1 VTEQTT
7 VQAPSASDV
16 SVSPAPRRVSR
27 RIGSIAE
34 SATLAVDAKA
44 KALKAS
50 GRPVI
55 GFGAGE
61 PDFPTP
67 GYVVEAAVAACAQP
81 ANHRYTPAAGLPEL
95 RAAVAAKTARDSG
108 LAVTPDQVLVT
119 NGGKQAVYQ
128 AFATLL
134 DPGDEVL
141 LPAPYWTTYPE
152 AIRLAGGEPVEV
164 FAGEDQGY
172 LVTVDQ
178 LEAARTPRTK
188 VLLFCSPSNPTGAVY
203 PVEAVRAIGHWA
215 VEHGIWVVTDEIY
228 EHLVYDGARAASMA
242 VEVPD
247 LAQTCVVLNGV
258 AKTYAMTGW
267 RVGWLIGPKDVVKA
281 ATNLQSHL
289 SSNVANV
296 SQRAALAAVSGDL
309 SAVEEMRRAFDR
321 RRRTMVAMLN
331 DIEGVVCPMPQGA
344 FYAYPSVKG
353 VLGRTIRGRT
363 PTTSAEL
370 AELILDEA
378 EVAVVPGEAFGPSGY
393 LRLSYA
399 LGDDDLAE
407 GVGRL
412 QRLLSEAR

>member
-1 VTEQTT
+1 MTEQTIT
-7 VQAPSASDV
+7 QAPSVADAAV
-16 SVSPAPRRVSR
+16 DAPARVSR

-44 KALKAS
+44 KALKAA

-95 RAAVAAKTARDSG
+95 RAAVAAKTARDCG
-108 LAVTPDQVLVT
+108 LSVSADQVLVT

-152 AIRLAGGEPVEV
+152 AIRLAGGVPVEV
-164 FAGEDQGY
+164 FAGEDQDY
-172 LVTVDQ
+172 LVTVEQ

-188 VLLFCSPSNPTGAVY
+188 VLLFCSPSNPTGSVY
-203 PVEAVRAIGHWA
+203 PVEAVRAIGRWA
-215 VEHGIWVVTDEIY
+215 VEHGVWVVTDEIY
-228 EHLVYDGARAASMA
+228 EHLVYDGARAASIA
-242 VEVPD
+242 VEVPE
-247 LAQTCVVLNGV
+247 LADTCVVLNGV

-289 SSNVANV
+289 SSNVSNV

-309 SAVEEMRRAFDR
+309 SAVDEMRAAFDR
-321 RRRTMVAMLN
+321 RRRTMVGMLN
-331 DIEGVVCPMPQGA
+331 EIDGVLCPTPQGA

-363 PTTSAEL
+363 PKTSAEL
-370 AELILDEA
+370 ATLILEEV

-399 LGDDDLAE
+399 LGDADLAE
-407 GVGRL
+407 GVGRI
-412 QRLLSEAR
+412 QRLLAEAR